1 MANFNEPPPPPHV
14 AAISLNRVDGRLLQL
29 KHLSHLDLSG
39 NLIKSLP
46 DAMADTPL
54 SELRLSGNRLE
65 QFPEPLCVGRLGES
79 LKVLDL
85 SRNQLK
91 SLPHKFT
98 HMKSLVHLKLD
109 CNELKVLPRTFGKMV
124 SLKFFSASSNGLL
137 ALPSSFLKLSLDSLD
152 LFGNPFHPS
161 GLVRRCSE
169 LSLPSLM
176 ELTGRAIKKHK
187 LDRFLHLYTHTS
199 EWECIFW

>member
-1 MANFNEPPPPPHV
+1 M
-14 AAISLNRVDGRLLQL
+14 
-29 KHLSHLDLSG
+29 KHLSHLDLSS
-39 NLIKSLP
+39 NLIKTLP
-46 DAMADTPL
+46 DTMADTPL
-54 SELRLSGNRLE
+54 TELRLPGNKLE
-65 QFPEPLCVGRLGES
+65 QFPDSLCMGKLGEN
-79 LKVLDL
+79 LKILDL

-91 SLPHKFT
+91 SLPHRFPQ
-98 HMKSLVHLKLD
+98 MKNLVHLKLD

-124 SLKFFSASSNGLL
+124 SLKFFSASSNKLL

-176 ELTGRAIKKHK
+176 ELAGRTVKKHK
-187 LDRFLHLYTHTS
+187 
-199 EWECIFW
+199 